1 MKIIVLTVGA
11 FATNCYIVYDETT
24 LEAMVIDPGEE
35 GKRIIAQ
42 IEKNKLKVKYIVN
55 THGHG
60 DHIIANKA
68 VKEATGAELLIHTE
82 DGPMLMDARLN
93 LSTLMGQNIA
103 KPAADRYVQEGDV
116 LEIGTSKFKILHT
129 PGHSRGGIC
138 LVGQGV
144 VFSGDTLFQL
154 SIGRTDFP
162 GGSFE
167 EIIDSIKTKLM
178 PLDDSMVV
186 YPGHGPSTTIGQEK
200 RGNPFLR

>member
-1 MKIIVLTVGA
+1 MKIIVLAVGA
-11 FATNCYIVYDETT
+11 IGTNCYIVYDETT

-35 GKRIIAQ
+35 GKRIINQ
-42 IEKNKLKVKYIVN
+42 IEKNQLNVKYIVN

-60 DHIIANKA
+60 DHIAANKV
-68 VKEATGAELLIHTE
+68 VKEATGAELLIHAE

-93 LSTLMGQNIA
+93 LSALMGQNIT

-162 GGSFE
+162 GGSFD
-167 EIIDSIKTKLM
+167 EIVDSIKTKLM
-178 PLDDSMVV
+178 PLDDSIVV

-200 RGNPFLR
+200 RGNPFIR

>member
-1 MKIIVLTVGA
+1 VKIIVLAVGA
-11 FATNCYIVYDETT
+11 IGTNCYIVYDETT

-35 GKRIIAQ
+35 GKRIINQ
-42 IEKNKLKVKYIVN
+42 IEKNQLNVKYIVN

-60 DHIIANKA
+60 DHIAANKV
-68 VKEATGAELLIHTE
+68 VKEATGAELLIHAE

-93 LSTLMGQNIA
+93 LSALMGQNIT

-162 GGSFE
+162 GGSFD
-167 EIIDSIKTKLM
+167 EIVDSIKTKLM
-178 PLDDSMVV
+178 PLDDSIVV

-200 RGNPFLR
+200 RGNPFIR